1 MTGPHRSWSVLAPF
15 PAALQ
20 LGELSHSPLGTL
32 GPVDVDRNR
41 LLQLIGDH
49 DWPAIGWPELLDRL
63 VSLGRT
69 DIPFARLA
77 EGHID
82 ALRIIR
88 QAGRQPVA
96 DALYGV
102 WASRSR
108 GGGLSATPGADIVQ
122 LSGSIPFASGA
133 GLLDRALVTAA
144 VPPAAAGG
152 SAEQVSVQ
160 LLLDV
165 DVGDW
170 APDLDSWPAA
180 AMTASRSFTVRLDN
194 RSVPANC
201 QVGPAGFY
209 LDRPQFFPGG
219 IGVAAVWVGAA
230 ARVADLLC
238 RFTDSSPHPPDQV
251 TRTHWG
257 RVRIELA
264 GTHAQLRHGGQL
276 LAAGVE
282 SEWDSPTLQQ
292 LATEVRSGVGAA
304 VRRVLELARTVA
316 GPAGLAHD
324 GALGAAIADLD
335 LYVRQQP
342 SDRDAEFLADHG

>member
-1 MTGPHRSWSVLAPF
+1 MTGQARSWSVLAPF
-15 PAALQ
+15 PAALLVGDPQ
-20 LGELSHSPLGTL
+20 PVPPGALGS
-32 GPVDVDRNR
+32 VDVDRDR
-41 LLQLIGDH
+41 LLQLLGDH
-49 DWPAIGWPELLDRL
+49 DWATIGWPELLDRL
-63 VSLGRT
+63 LSLGRT

-88 QAGRQPVA
+88 QAGRQPVSG
-96 DALYGV
+96 ALYGV

-108 GGGLSATPGADIVQ
+108 GGGLSAVPDSDGVR

-133 GLLDRALVTAA
+133 GLLDRALVTAG
-144 VPPAAAGG
+144 VPAATVEG
-152 SAEQVSVQ
+152 SVEQQSAQ

-165 DVGDW
+165 EVLKW
-170 APDLDSWPAA
+170 APDLASWPAA
-180 AMTASRSFTVRLDN
+180 AMTASRSFTIRIDD
-194 RSVPANC
+194 RSVPATC

-238 RFTDSSPHPPDQV
+238 RFTDDSPHPPDQV

-257 RVRIELA
+257 RVRIELTTA
-264 GTHAQLRHGGQL
+264 HALLLHSGQL
-276 LAAGVE
+276 LDAGVE
-282 SEWDSPTLQQ
+282 SEWDSTILQQ

-324 GALGAAIADLD
+324 GALGSAIADLD

>member
-1 MTGPHRSWSVLAPF
+1 MTGWGIAAPI
-15 PAALQ
+15 PAALDLADDCKDQ
-20 LGELSHSPLGTL
+20 ASTVLR
-32 GPVDVDRNR
+32 PVDVDRRR
-41 LLQLIGDH
+41 LLELLGQR
-49 DWPAIGWPELLDRL
+49 DWAALDWPELLDGL

-88 QAGRQPVA
+88 QAGRQPVT

-108 GGGLSATPGADIVQ
+108 GGGLSAVPDQDEVR
-122 LSGSIPFASGA
+122 LSGSIPFASGS
-133 GLLDRALVTAA
+133 GLLDRALVTAGISA
-144 VPPAAAGG
+144 PAADGPAD
-152 SAEQVSVQ
+152 QRSVQ

-165 DVGDW
+165 EVRDW
-170 APDLDSWPAA
+170 APDLTSWPST
-180 AMTASRSFTVRLDN
+180 AMVASRSFTLTLADQ
-194 RSVPANC
+194 SAAATC

-209 LDRPQFFPGG
+209 LDRPGFFPGG

-230 ARVADLLC
+230 ARVADLLR

-257 RVRIELA
+257 RVRIELICA
-264 GTHAQLRHGGQL
+264 HALLRQGGQL
-276 LAAGVE
+276 LDAGAE
-282 SEWDSPTLQQ
+282 THWDRTTLQQ
-292 LATEVRSGVGAA
+292 LAAEVRSGVGAA

-342 SDRDAEFLADHG
+342 SDRDAEYLADHD